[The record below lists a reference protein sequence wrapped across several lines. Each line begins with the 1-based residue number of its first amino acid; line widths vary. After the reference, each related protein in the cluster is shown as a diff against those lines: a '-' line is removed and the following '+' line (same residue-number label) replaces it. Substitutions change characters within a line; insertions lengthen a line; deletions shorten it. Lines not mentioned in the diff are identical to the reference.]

1 MADKVRRLGYL
12 ADIFSKLNQVSLHHK
27 THGQYLLLRI
37 NSGSQVKIEFW
48 KTCVYHFE
56 LDSFSILD
64 FFGGIRSVV
73 LLMKAIFWFPIRKC
87 SALEDLYKPV
97 FKCPAHDGIKFCIS
111 KRSTGRVGEVNR
123 FS

>member
-73 LLMKAIFWFPIRKC
+73 LLMNVI
-87 SALEDLYKPV
+87 
-97 FKCPAHDGIKFCIS
+97 
-111 KRSTGRVGEVNR
+111 
-123 FS
+123 